1 MDIVRQALRLNT
13 LVVLPTGT
21 GKTLIAAVVI
31 YNFHRWFKKPGK
43 IVFLAPTR
51 PLVAQQIGA
60 CRDATWLSESH
71 MTELTGA
78 VSVSQRADAWAS
90 DKRVFFCTPQTFEN
104 DLAAG
109 RCAAQDI
116 VCLVIDEAHK
126 AQGEYAYVGVVKA
139 IAEKTNRFRVLALT
153 ATPGSDRSKIQ
164 QVISSHAFLIFFSLS
179 LYGVEIGS
187 GPAVS
192 PPAGDHKPANRTR
205 RSTPRRR
212 PVSAAVHAREGDGGY
227 PGTAE
232 QRAGRCAD
240 QSERAG
246 DISYAQA
253 APLPG
258 TDSITRKATVG
269 PDRA

>member
-116 VCLVIDEAHK
+116 VCLVVDEAHK

-164 QVISSHAFLIFFSLS
+164 QVISPDACFFDLSLS
-179 LYGVEIGS
+179 LS
-187 GPAVS
+187 LS
-192 PPAGDHKPANRTR
+192 LCRWR
-205 RSTPRRR
+205 
-212 PVSAAVHAREGDGGY
+212 
-227 PGTAE
+227 
-232 QRAGRCAD
+232 
-240 QSERAG
+240 
-246 DISYAQA
+246 
-253 APLPG
+253 
-258 TDSITRKATVG
+258 
-269 PDRA
+269 

>member
-164 QVISSHAFLIFFSLS
+164 QVISSHAFLIFFLPLS
-179 LYGVEIGS
+179 
-187 GPAVS
+187 
-192 PPAGDHKPANRTR
+192 
-205 RSTPRRR
+205 RRR
-212 PVSAAVHAREGDGGY
+212 
-227 PGTAE
+227 
-232 QRAGRCAD
+232 
-240 QSERAG
+240 
-246 DISYAQA
+246 
-253 APLPG
+253 
-258 TDSITRKATVG
+258 
-269 PDRA
+269 